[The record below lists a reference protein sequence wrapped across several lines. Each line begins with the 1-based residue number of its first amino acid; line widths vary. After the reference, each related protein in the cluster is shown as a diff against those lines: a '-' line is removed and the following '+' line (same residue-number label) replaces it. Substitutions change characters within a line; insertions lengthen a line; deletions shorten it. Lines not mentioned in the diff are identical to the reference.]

1 MYWTWPNCWSSLGRP
16 TLLKATPAGLDGI
29 PHWFLRIAAPFLC
42 KPVAFLCNQS
52 TSFSFIHKQWK
63 LNIITPVPKSSQPK
77 VCAGFRPISVTSILC
92 RLLEKLIITKC
103 LYPVLTHN
111 DHTSLFRDQF
121 AFRPTGSTTAALI
134 NLLNTITLLL
144 QNHEYVHLILLDF
157 SKAFDSVRHFTL
169 IQKLSQ
175 FPISSC
181 VHNWL
186 IEYLDTR
193 QHCTKYNSIISTFL
207 QINASFVQGSRI
219 GPIAYVY
226 NASDLHALF
235 PGNDSNKYA
244 DDTYLIV
251 PSSNSHTVSLELD
264 HISEWAQC
272 NNLMLNTA
280 KFMEMIIHKPGVKLG
295 NLSVP
300 QPTVG
305 VTRCSSL
312 KILGVTVTDT
322 LSFDLHISNVVARC
336 ALRILR
342 SHGLSGPALWNVF
355 FYKHIYGLH
364 TVYVTRATLISKLMY
379 VSPAW
384 FGFLSERCKARCQ
397 GVIQKM
403 KRSGYLGNDFESFTT
418 L

>member
-1 MYWTWPNCWSSLGRP
+1 MHSY
-16 TLLKATPAGLDGI
+16 
-29 PHWFLRIAAPFLC
+29 LC
-42 KPVAFLCNQS
+42 
-52 TSFSFIHKQWK
+52 H
-63 LNIITPVPKSSQPK
+63 
-77 VCAGFRPISVTSILC
+77 
-92 RLLEKLIITKC
+92 RLL
-103 LYPVLTHN
+103 
-111 DHTSLFRDQF
+111 S
-121 AFRPTGSTTAALI
+121 TGSTTAALI

-144 QNHEYVHLILLDF
+144 QNHEYVHLIGLDF

-175 FPISSC
+175 FPIPSC

-235 PGNDSNKYA
+235 PENDLNKYA

-280 KFMEMIIHKPGVKLG
+280 KSMEMIIHKPGVKLG

-300 QPTVG
+300 PANG
-305 VTRCSSL
+305 
-312 KILGVTVTDT
+312 G
-322 LSFDLHISNVVARC
+322 
-336 ALRILR
+336 
-342 SHGLSGPALWNVF
+342 SHQVLQFENFGRYCHRHPIFRPSHF
-355 FYKHIYGLH
+355 ECCH
-364 TVYVTRATLISKLMY
+364 TVCPNRLCPSHTK
-379 VSPAW
+379 VSWAKWSCSLECHSRHPN
-384 FGFLSERCKARCQ
+384 
-397 GVIQKM
+397 I
-403 KRSGYLGNDFESFTT
+403 
-418 L
+418 